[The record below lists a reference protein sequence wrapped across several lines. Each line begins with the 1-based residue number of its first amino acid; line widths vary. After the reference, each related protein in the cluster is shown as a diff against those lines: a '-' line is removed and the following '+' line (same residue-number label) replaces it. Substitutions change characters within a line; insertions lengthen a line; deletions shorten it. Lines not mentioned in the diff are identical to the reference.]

1 MPRFLCSSCNEVSEM
16 AGVGR
21 FDWCNACGT
30 PLTAEDRL
38 PVRLVTQ
45 PSTGPEAGGA
55 DLAAPALAM
64 TTSPIAASSRT
75 PRISPSTT

>member
-1 MPRFLCSSCNEVSEM
+1 MPRFLCSNCHEVSEM

-21 FDWCNACGT
+21 FDWCAACGE

-38 PVRLVTQ
+38 PVHFGI
-45 PSTGPEAGGA
+45 STSAPAEV
-55 DLAAPALAM
+55 AAPALA
-64 TTSPIAASSRT
+64 TTTNPIAASSRA